1 MNSLERIGK
10 WLAVPGS
17 TAVIDGFFS
26 SIEYAIQNNVASF
39 MKSRNKE
46 SRIQPR
52 TMRQRGLD
60 ELFLSTRYTQQ
71 SLWFPFQKLVKSKLI
86 PLVI

>member
-26 SIEYAIQNNVASF
+26 SIEYTIQNNVASF
-39 MKSRNKE
+39 M
-46 SRIQPR
+46 
-52 TMRQRGLD
+52 
-60 ELFLSTRYTQQ
+60 
-71 SLWFPFQKLVKSKLI
+71 
-86 PLVI
+86 